1 MAFTTGQ
8 TRAQMVAELV
18 SIGALTDQANT
29 IVASAGLL
37 PAGSLTVVSIY
48 GSSILIKTTTSAA
61 TTLGQDCVFSYDATP
76 S

>member
-1 MAFTTGQ
+1 MGFTTGQ

-18 SIGALTDQANT
+18 SLGMLTDQANT
-29 IVASAGLL
+29 IVASAGLQ
-37 PAGSLTVVSIY
+37 PVGTLTVVNYY

-61 TTLGQDCVFSYDATP
+61 TTIGTDCAFSYDATP